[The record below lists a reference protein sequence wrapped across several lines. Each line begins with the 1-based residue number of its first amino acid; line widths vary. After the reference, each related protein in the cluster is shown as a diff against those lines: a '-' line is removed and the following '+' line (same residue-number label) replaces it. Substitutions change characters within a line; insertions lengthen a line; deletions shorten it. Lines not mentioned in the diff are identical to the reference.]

1 MAGVSWINQ
10 IRSRSCSLELRV
22 CIKSAMHVDGFYN
35 REITSLEQNE
45 FQKLKAWNEFSKN
58 VIDVQIKIT
67 MSIYRA

>member
-1 MAGVSWINQ
+1 
-10 IRSRSCSLELRV
+10 
-22 CIKSAMHVDGFYN
+22 MHVDGFYN

-45 FQKLKAWNEFSKN
+45 TQKLKAWNEFSKN